1 MKERMVL
8 ISAIILTLI
17 VELIL
22 MVLVYN
28 KVGSERIPSQI
39 VRLTIQLILITMIL
53 TRKSNVALF
62 LLTTYHIVSSLFG
75 LYSKGSTELLGQIL
89 IGFHFIIGIIIYFHD
104 WIENKIGLKNI
115 EYSRL
120 LQLLGQFARSTRVSE
135 NSMRSFVLVI
145 FYYKFTQL

>member
-115 EYSRL
+115 E
-120 LQLLGQFARSTRVSE
+120 
-135 NSMRSFVLVI
+135 
-145 FYYKFTQL
+145 

>member
-39 VRLTIQLILITMIL
+39 VRLTIQLILIIMIL

-89 IGFHFIIGIIIYFHD
+89 IGFHFIIGMIIYFHD

-115 EYSRL
+115 E
-120 LQLLGQFARSTRVSE
+120 
-135 NSMRSFVLVI
+135 
-145 FYYKFTQL
+145 